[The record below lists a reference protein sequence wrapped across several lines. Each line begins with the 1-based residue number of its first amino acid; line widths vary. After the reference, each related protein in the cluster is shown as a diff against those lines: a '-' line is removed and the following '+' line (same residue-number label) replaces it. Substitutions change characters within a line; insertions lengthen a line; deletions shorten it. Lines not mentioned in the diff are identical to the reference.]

1 MNKYLIRALLLFLFF
16 PLTLRAEGEGRK
28 IPNKPVVGDTLIQ
41 HIYQSAQHYSQ
52 IVEEY
57 NAQLYIKERLEIH
70 KNNRL
75 IRYVPSMYRF
85 EKGIKNY
92 VNESVS
98 EVHYTSPNIFDRRII
113 AVSNTLPR
121 DKGQLTD
128 IFDYITL
135 NIYST
140 TMMTNKLL
148 SPLDR
153 KNGSFYT
160 YLLDAIEGPSD
171 SLRYKILIIPKFRST
186 QLVEGFMWVK
196 DHDYTIENIYF
207 EGMQDVIRFKIG
219 VEMGKDGGTKYLP
232 VKYDLNI
239 RFKFVGNDIE
249 MNGLA
254 VMNYDTVKLYQ
265 EGDQKRKRLNKHH
278 HDLTGSY
285 NLSADTVQQ
294 VHDKD
299 FFAFVRP
306 TPLTVGEALIYDQWY
321 LRHHTLDSVFV
332 KKETKSKVF
341 WGQLGDALISS
352 YYLNLSNIGSVKC
365 SPLLNPVSLDYSH
378 SRGLSYRQKF
388 KYNRIFT
395 NSDRLLKIT
404 PQIGFNF
411 KDRMLYAKLDA
422 SFQYLPQKQGEFEV
436 HVGNGNRIYSSV
448 VIDRIHQ
455 VTDTI
460 SDLEKAKLD
469 YFKDVY
475 LNLFNSIEVVN
486 GLNIKAGVSIHWRSL
501 VNDSHKEL
509 EHKVPTKEW
518 AQIRDITSSYNS
530 FAPRIQVQFTPGL
543 YYYMNGKRKINL
555 QSKFPTFMV
564 DYERGI
570 KGVWGSNGAHERWE
584 FDVQQNIALGNIR
597 SIGYRV
603 SAGLFTKQEDMYF
616 IDFENFRKHNIPEN
630 WNDEI
635 GGTFQ
640 LLNSHWYNSSRRYL
654 RGHVTY
660 ESPFILLKPF
670 NRILE
675 KIQQERLYVGVLN
688 MPGLRPYIELGY
700 GVGTHIFDAAIF
712 VSSMNGNYDKVG
724 FKITFELFQ
733 D

>member
-321 LRHHTLDSVFV
+321 LRHNTLDSVFV

>member
-321 LRHHTLDSVFV
+321 LRHNTLDSVFV

-422 SFQYLPQKQGEFEV
+422 SFQYWPQKQGEFEV

-640 LLNSHWYNSSRRYL
+640 LLNSHWYNASRKYL

>member
-219 VEMGKDGGTKYLP
+219 VEMGKDGETKYLP

-321 LRHHTLDSVFV
+321 LRHNTLDSVFV

>member
-321 LRHHTLDSVFV
+321 LRHNTLDSVFV

-422 SFQYLPQKQGEFEV
+422 SFQYWPQKQGEFEV

-700 GVGTHIFDAAIF
+700 GVVTHIFDAAIF